1 MKIKNFIN
9 DVKRDIHKKYVR
21 IITKL
26 FYNIQTNTYTK
37 KIIPADMYGAC
48 SFADNAPFKS
58 AVHFNP
64 IAIVLQTIN
73 ETYKYI
79 DGLNIHGINVDVEQ
93 KPIVVTIYSTN
104 PGCVI
109 GKHGADIDALKNK
122 LINIFNEPKLYI
134 DIQEVHAERTHLY
147 TFY

>member
-9 DVKRDIHKKYVR
+9 DVKRNIHKKYVR

-37 KIIPADMYGAC
+37 KIIPADMYGDC
-48 SFADNAPFKS
+48 SFADNTPFKIY
-58 AVHFNP
+58 AHLNP
-64 IAIVLQTIN
+64 IPIVYQTIN
-73 ETYKYI
+73 EIYKHS
-79 DGLNIHGINVDVEQ
+79 DSLNIHGINVDVEKQ
-93 KPIVVTIYSTN
+93 PIIVTIWTTR
-104 PGCVI
+104 PGMVI
-109 GKHGADIDALKNK
+109 GKHGESVDALKTK

-134 DIQEVHAERTHLY
+134 DIQEVHADRTHLS

>member
-73 ETYKYI
+73 ETYKYV

-93 KPIVVTIYSTN
+93 NLLLLLFIQQNQGVLLENTV
-104 PGCVI
+104 
-109 GKHGADIDALKNK
+109 
-122 LINIFNEPKLYI
+122 LILM
-134 DIQEVHAERTHLY
+134 H
-147 TFY
+147 

>member
-1 MKIKNFIN
+1 MEIKNFII
-9 DVKRDIHKKYVR
+9 DVKHDIHKKYVS
-21 IITKL
+21 IITNL
-26 FYNIQTNTYTK
+26 FYNMQTAKYSIKVVPNK
-37 KIIPADMYGAC
+37 MYGAC

-73 ETYKYI
+73 ETYKYV

-93 KPIVVTIYSTN
+93 KPIVVTIYSTK

-122 LINIFNEPKLYI
+122 LINIFNEPELKI
-134 DIQEVHAERTHLY
+134 DLKEVKGERTHLY